1 MAVQSRIIE
10 EGNISEAWAQ
20 TFLRLMHEGVP
31 ELSPLVAKITL
42 KEPTE
47 RLEIRKALDSALRQ
61 AQLKNCHTVAN
72 TLFPTAMWNPE
83 LPRSEL
89 YSRYKRALPRIK
101 HYGGNQY
108 GTYFGRLIAFQ
119 TATKGDFNQLDH
131 IIETYG
137 LGNHRRS
144 ALQASVF
151 DPGQDHTHQRR
162 RGFPCLQQLV
172 FSPVGKQGLNI
183 MAVYAIQYVFDKAYG
198 NYLGLY
204 RLGNFMAHEMGLHL
218 QEITCVACTAQ
229 LGNVSKNR
237 LQSLTREI
245 QSLLSSSKPMAA

>member
-1 MAVQSRIIE
+1 MAVQSKIIE
-10 EGNISEAWAQ
+10 EANISEIWAQ
-20 TFLRLMHEGVP
+20 AFLALAREGVS
-31 ELSPLVAKITL
+31 ELSPLVAKIRIQ
-42 KEPTE
+42 EPIE
-47 RLEIRKALDSALRQ
+47 RPEIREALDSALGR

-72 TLFPTAMWNPE
+72 TLFPSSMWNPE

-89 YSRYKRALPRIK
+89 YSRYKRAFPKIK

-108 GTYFGRLIAFQ
+108 GTYFGRLIDFP
-119 TATKGDFNQLDH
+119 TTTKGDFNQLDH

-172 FSPVGKQGLNI
+172 FSPVGKDGLSI

-204 RLGNFMAHEMGLHL
+204 RLGNFMADQNGATPGRNNMCSLH
-218 QEITCVACTAQ
+218 
-229 LGNVSKNR
+229 S
-237 LQSLTREI
+237 
-245 QSLLSSSKPMAA
+245 AAR